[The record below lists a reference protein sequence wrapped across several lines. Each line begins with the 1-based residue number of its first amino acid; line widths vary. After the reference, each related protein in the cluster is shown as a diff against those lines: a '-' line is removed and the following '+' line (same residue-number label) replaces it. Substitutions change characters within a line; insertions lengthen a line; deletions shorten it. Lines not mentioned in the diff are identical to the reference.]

1 MAIAKYEIKGN
12 DEGWSIH
19 HEADCSLA
27 YVTREAALEAAAVEA
42 TNALRM
48 GHGVVII
55 VDPPVSGD
63 GVVGRA

>member
-19 HEADCSLA
+19 HETDRSLSYA
-27 YVTREAALEAAAVEA
+27 TREAALEAAAVEA

-48 GHGVVII
+48 GHGIVII
-55 VDPPVSGD
+55 VDPPVPGE
-63 GVVGRA
+63 GMAGAA